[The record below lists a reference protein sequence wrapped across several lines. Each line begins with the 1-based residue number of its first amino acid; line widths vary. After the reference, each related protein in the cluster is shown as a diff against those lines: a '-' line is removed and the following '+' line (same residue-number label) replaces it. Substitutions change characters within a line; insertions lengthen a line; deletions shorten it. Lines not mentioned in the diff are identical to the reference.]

1 MSMYKKSSTDTMLDT
16 INTENTIVV
25 NPLSLNNVGFGIP
38 QEITT
43 PGALQN
49 ARVRV
54 YALMRQG
61 YQGTVDVEY
70 QRLSLDHAFENQTL
84 LVQFTGASWLS
95 DILPAFY
102 KTYGVFLTKDD
113 IVDISVKD
121 LGDDYI
127 VTLETKPSCLM
138 WSGSVDVRVVKSR
151 PNIAT
156 LVTAQ
161 GLDIVKE
168 PFPKTGKRRLE
179 YVAWGYNFVEI
190 QSAFTNFYGGRATN
204 ADLADAINGVVNLN
218 IVYKDAGAVAI
229 GEVNI
234 KGGTCTQEKSGDTMV
249 LRIDKLETADWVGSL
264 LIPWIPEV

>member
-1 MSMYKKSSTDTMLDT
+1 MYNKSSTDTMLDA

-25 NPLSLNNVGFGIP
+25 NPLSLKNVGFGIP

-54 YALMRQG
+54 YSLMRQG

-70 QRLSLDHAFENQTL
+70 QRLSLDHLFENQTL
-84 LVQFTGASWLS
+84 LVQFTGATWLS
-95 DILPAFY
+95 DVLPAFY

-113 IVDISVKD
+113 IVDVSVKD

-127 VTLETKPSCLM
+127 VTLETKASCLM
-138 WSGSVDVRVVKSR
+138 WSGSVDMRVVKSR

-156 LVTAQ
+156 LVKSQA
-161 GLDIVKE
+161 LDIVKE
-168 PFPKTGKRRLE
+168 PFPATGNRQLE

-190 QSAFTNFYGGRATN
+190 QPSFTGYYGGRATS
-204 ADLADAINGVVNLN
+204 ADLASAINGVVDLK
-218 IVYKDAGAVAI
+218 IVYKDAGAVANDEI
-229 GEVNI
+229 NI
-234 KGGTCTQEKSGDTMV
+234 KGGTCTQVTIGQFTV
-249 LRIDKLETADWVGSL
+249 LKIDNLNNGGWTGSL

>member
-1 MSMYKKSSTDTMLDT
+1 MSMYKKSSTDTMLDA
-16 INTENTIVV
+16 INTQNTIVV

-70 QRLSLDHAFENQTL
+70 QRLSLDHAFANQTL
-84 LVQFTGASWLS
+84 LVQFTGANWLS

-138 WSGSVDVRVVKSR
+138 WSGSVDMRVVKSR

-156 LVTAQ
+156 LVKSQA
-161 GLDIVKE
+161 LDIVKE
-168 PFPKTGKRRLE
+168 PFPASGKRRLE
-179 YVAWGYNFVEI
+179 YVGWGYNFIEI
-190 QSAFTNFYGGRATN
+190 QSVLVKFTGGMAVT
-204 ADLADAINGVVNLN
+204 ADLVDAINGVVNLN
-218 IVYKDAGAVAI
+218 LVFKDAGAVAI
-229 GEVNI
+229 GEINL
-234 KGGTCTQEKSGDTMV
+234 KKGTCTQLTVGDKKV
-249 LRIDKLETADWVGSL
+249 LSIDGIANSDWIGQL